1 MKFNEYIE
9 ALLVESNEPLDVTFN
24 KWTMKDLYD
33 RLKKELPKLSFNEGG
48 NSISHS
54 YGNSDTKY
62 VIIEKTNK
70 DKSTLHFEVNFIYNG
85 EIVDALSTKAAFK
98 LDSISEDM
106 KTTDGNL
113 IRTVVAM
120 LQKANQA
127 MSAMDTYERYINA
140 VL

>member
-1 MKFNEYIE
+1 
-9 ALLVESNEPLDVTFN
+9 VDV
-24 KWTMKDLYD
+24 
-33 RLKKELPKLSFNEGG
+33 
-48 NSISHS
+48 
-54 YGNSDTKY
+54 
-62 VIIEKTNK
+62 
-70 DKSTLHFEVNFIYNG
+70 
-85 EIVDALSTKAAFK
+85 LSTKAFK

>member
-9 ALLVESNEPLDVTFN
+9 ALLVESNEPLDVTFD

-33 RLKKELPKLSFNEGG
+33 RLKKELPKLTFNENG
-48 NSISHS
+48 NSITHS
-54 YGNSDTKY
+54 YGNSDIKY
-62 VIIEKTNK
+62 VIIKKTNK
-70 DKSTLHFEVNFIYNG
+70 DKSTLHFEVDFIYNG
-85 EIVDALSTKAAFK
+85 EIVDVLSTKAFK